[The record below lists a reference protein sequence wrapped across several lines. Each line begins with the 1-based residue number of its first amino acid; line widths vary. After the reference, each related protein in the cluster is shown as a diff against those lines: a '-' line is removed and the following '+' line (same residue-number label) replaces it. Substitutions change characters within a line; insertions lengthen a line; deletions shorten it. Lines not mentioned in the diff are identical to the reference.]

1 MEAKM
6 APRVISLVE
15 IGPMREMVPLRD
27 GEIEVRGVPAESI
40 FQLLMDFPELK
51 RVFEGKRLESEI
63 IAELVG
69 MGGRILAS
77 LIAAGCGFLG
87 DEKAIT
93 SAQVNLT
100 IGESTDI
107 LTAMMRLTFPQ
118 GARNFIDAVMGLLQ
132 SGGGAQTWAAAT
144 KSPEPSNSASPQD
157 TPQKSSGGTPPGNSL
172 DGVTSSQ
179 ETRQGAA

>member
-1 MEAKM
+1 M

-51 RVFEGKRLESEI
+51 KVFEGKRLESEI
-63 IAELVG
+63 VAELVG

-87 DEKAIT
+87 NEQAIT
-93 SAQVNLT
+93 NAQVNLT
-100 IGESTDI
+100 VGESTSI
-107 LTAMMRLTFPQ
+107 LEAMMRLTFPQ
-118 GARNFIDAVMGLLQ
+118 GARNFLDALGRALKNAGVG
-132 SGGGAQTWAAAT
+132 QTWVEGT
-144 KSPEPSNSASPQD
+144 KSPAPSSNASQQATHQNSRGD
-157 TPQKSSGGTPPGNSL
+157 TPHANLP
-172 DGVTSSQ
+172 DGATSSP
-179 ETRQGAA
+179 ETRPAEA